1 MRVSFRLLCSLSLA
15 ASVRAAHYEVTVG
28 KGGLLKFDPETLKAE
43 VGDTIQYLF
52 YAKVCTDGLLS
63 LWDADLELTRF

>member
-1 MRVSFRLLCSLSLA
+1 MRVSSRLLFPLFL
-15 ASVRAAHYEVTVG
+15 ASVQAAHYEVTVG

-52 YAKVCTDGLLS
+52 YAKVCTDGYYYVCM
-63 LWDADLELTRF
+63 

>member
-1 MRVSFRLLCSLSLA
+1 MRVSSRLLLPLFL
-15 ASVRAAHYEVTVG
+15 ASVQAAHYEVTVG

-52 YAKVCTDGLLS
+52 YAKVCAVGYYHVCM
-63 LWDADLELTRF
+63 